1 MALVENESERG
12 VESGIKPQ
20 ATASQAI
27 RSSNGAADGAPTL
40 GSQGSLGSREN
51 RAYLD
56 KGCVVKGKISFKG
69 SVRIDGEIEGEINSE
84 DNVAIGEGAV
94 ISANIKAVS
103 IVVAGVV
110 SGELT
115 ATQRIELY
123 PSAQVIGN
131 LTAPRMVIHEGAV
144 FEGSCIMQSKTAV
157 REERKPAVSR
167 KEERIVSELA
177 GQERAGQ
184 ASGSIPARA

>member
-1 MALVENESERG
+1 MALFEDESERG
-12 VESGIKPQ
+12 VESGNKPQWTAPQAMRSLNGSVDGISAPQ
-20 ATASQAI
+20 ATPA
-27 RSSNGAADGAPTL
+27 T
-40 GSQGSLGSREN
+40 REN

-56 KGCVVKGKISFKG
+56 KGCVVKGKISFKS

-110 SGELT
+110 SGELN
-115 ATQRIELY
+115 ASQRIELY
-123 PSAQVIGN
+123 PSAQVLGN

-144 FEGSCIMQSKTAV
+144 FEGTCVMQPKAV
-157 REERKPAVSR
+157 REERKPASTG
-167 KEERIVSELA
+167 KEERIVSELVAQEQA
-177 GQERAGQ
+177 GQV
-184 ASGSIPARA
+184 SGAISARV

>member
-1 MALVENESERG
+1 MALFENESERG
-12 VESGIKPQ
+12 VEPRIKPQ
-20 ATASQAI
+20 STAPQAI
-27 RSSNGAADGAPTL
+27 RSLTGTADGIPAPA
-40 GSQGSLGSREN
+40 SQAALASREN

-103 IVVAGVV
+103 IVVAGAV
-110 SGELT
+110 SGELS
-115 ATQRIELY
+115 ASQRIELY
-123 PSAQVIGN
+123 PSAQVLGN

-144 FEGSCIMQSKTAV
+144 FQGTCIMQPKTV
-157 REERKPAVSR
+157 REERKPAPSR
-167 KEERIVSELA
+167 KDDRIVSELNA
-177 GQERAGQ
+177 QERAGQ
-184 ASGSIPARA
+184 VSGPIPAARA

>member
-1 MALVENESERG
+1 MALFENESERG
-12 VESGIKPQ
+12 VESGNKPQ
-20 ATASQAI
+20 AAGSQPI
-27 RSSNGAADGAPTL
+27 RSSNGSADGGPAL
-40 GSQGSLGSREN
+40 ASQVSLGSREN

-115 ATQRIELY
+115 ASQRIELY

-131 LTAPRMVIHEGAV
+131 LTAPRMVIHEGAT
-144 FEGSCIMQSKTAV
+144 FEGSCTMQSKAAA
-157 REERKPAVSR
+157 REERKPAASR

-184 ASGSIPARA
+184 VSGSIPVRA

>member
-12 VESGIKPQ
+12 VEPGTKQPQ
-20 ATASQAI
+20 STAPQAI
-27 RSSNGAADGAPTL
+27 RSLNGTADGMPAL
-40 GSQGSLGSREN
+40 QGAFGSREN

-110 SGELT
+110 SGELN
-115 ATQRIELY
+115 ASQRIELY
-123 PSAQVIGN
+123 PSAQVLGN

-144 FEGSCIMQSKTAV
+144 FEGTCTMQPKTV
-157 REERKPAVSR
+157 REERKPATPR
-167 KEERIVSELA
+167 KDDRIIGELNA
-177 GQERAGQ
+177 QERAGQ
-184 ASGSIPARA
+184 VAGPIPARA